1 MPPVEA
7 FLLAVV
13 SYLIGS
19 IPFSYLVARAVSGKD
34 IRDTGSGNVGATN
47 VVRNAGKK
55 AGALALLLDIAKG
68 WGSVFVA
75 RLLVERS
82 QLDPTSG
89 NAADSP
95 AFWIGLAAL
104 LAVVGHMYPVWL
116 SFRGGKGVATA
127 TGAFLGMSPLA
138 LGMAAIV
145 FVIVI
150 IVSRYVSL
158 ASIAGAAAVPVM
170 MRFAVHAPYWTVI
183 FSTLIASMV
192 ILKHH
197 SNIRRLATRSER
209 KFPK

>member
-1 MPPVEA
+1 MSPIDA
-7 FLLAVV
+7 LLLAVV

-34 IRDTGSGNVGATN
+34 IRDSGSGNVGATN

-68 WGSVFVA
+68 WSAVLA
-75 RLLVERS
+75 AQYLVTRS
-82 QLDPTSG
+82 ALDATSG
-89 NAADSP
+89 RAVDSP

-116 SFRGGKGVATA
+116 RFRGGKGVATA

-145 FVIVI
+145 FVIVMI
-150 IVSRYVSL
+150 LSRYVSL
-158 ASIAGAAAVPVM
+158 ASIAAAAAVPIL
-170 MRFAVHAPYWTVI
+170 MRFAVHAPFWTVI
-183 FSTLIASMV
+183 LSTTIATMV